1 MARRLSRGR
10 LFTLNQ
16 QGQNSGMAVDP
27 GIRDSLI
34 TSTVI
39 RDGHLITTEIT
50 LDLGSTVDPIS
61 SMGTADLVLGVSSS
75 SGTHVSSSLGKITE
89 AVNGVITEA
98 ECICLEVPTGTG
110 VRKDIDFVAS
120 TSIGVGFSGSLS
132 SVTSLATAGGDWV
145 KGKNIITDLDAN
157 ATDDKFIY
165 LTLGSATDGVQSRV
179 YTGGKYVL
187 RLYGYAAP
195 ADAP

>member
-10 LFTLNQ
+10 LFSLNS

-61 SMGTADLVLGVSSS
+61 SMGTADLVLGVS
-75 SGTHVSSSLGKITE
+75 GTLSSSLGRITE

-120 TSIGVGFSGSLS
+120 TTIGAAYSGSLS
-132 SVTSLATAGGDWV
+132 SVTALATAGGDWV
-145 KGKNIITDLDAN
+145 KGKNIVTDLDAN

-165 LTLGSATDGVQSRV
+165 LTLGSATDGLVDRV
-179 YTGGKYVL
+179 YTGGKFVL

>member
-10 LFTLNQ
+10 LFSINS

-61 SMGTADLVLGVSSS
+61 SNGTAGLVLGVSSS
-75 SGTHVSSSLGKITE
+75 SGTHVSSSLGQITE

-120 TSIGVGFSGSLS
+120 TSIGIGYSGSLS
-132 SVTSLATAGGDWV
+132 SVTSLGAPGGDWA
-145 KGKNIITDLDAN
+145 KGQNTVVDLDAN
-157 ATDDKFIY
+157 ATDDKYIY
-165 LTLGSATDGVQSRV
+165 LALGSATDGLVDRI
-179 YTGGKYVL
+179 YTGGKFVL

>member
-10 LFTLNQ
+10 LFSLNS

-61 SMGTADLVLGVSSS
+61 SMGTAARVLGVS
-75 SGTHVSSSLGKITE
+75 GTLSSSLGQITE

-110 VRKDIDFVAS
+110 VRKDIDFVSS
-120 TSIGVGFSGSLS
+120 TSIGVGYSGSLS
-132 SVTSLATAGGDWV
+132 SITALATAGGDWV
-145 KGKNIITDLDAN
+145 KGQNVVTDLDAN
-157 ATDDKFIY
+157 ATNDKYIY
-165 LTLGSATDGVQSRV
+165 LSLGSATDGLVDRV
-179 YTGGKYVL
+179 YTGGKFVL